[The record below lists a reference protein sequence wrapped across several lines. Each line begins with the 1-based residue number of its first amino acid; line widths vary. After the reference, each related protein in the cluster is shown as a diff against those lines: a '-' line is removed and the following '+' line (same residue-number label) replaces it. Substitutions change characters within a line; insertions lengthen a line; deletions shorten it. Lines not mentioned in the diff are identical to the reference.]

1 MTVEQIVEKIRNLS
15 HDKVMP
21 AEYIYD
27 FINLALRDIER
38 KGDYNWQLYQEDIA
52 IPAGS
57 QDINFTKTPVKRII
71 STSPSVDIS
80 MVGGVPKLTNPPD
93 KDITVTFLY
102 TFYHP
107 FFDGA
112 EVNKI
117 IPNDWLY
124 VLGGTYYALVH
135 NQDPAAPVYQLKFF
149 EELNAEYE
157 QNAFILPVDPI
168 EEEIGGV

>member
-1 MTVEQIVEKIRNLS
+1 MTVEQIVEKIRNLA

-27 FINLALRDIER
+27 FINLALRDVEK
-38 KGDYNWQLYQEDIA
+38 KGDYNWQLYQEDIT

-71 STSPSVDIS
+71 STSPEVDIS
-80 MVGGVPKLTNPPD
+80 MVGGVPRLINPAD

-107 FFDGA
+107 LFDGA
-112 EVNKI
+112 ENNKI

-135 NQDPAAPVYQLKFF
+135 NQDPAAPVYQMKFL

-157 QNAFILPVDPI
+157 QNVFILPVDPI